1 MIKKFT
7 NIQNKK
13 FLKKGFIAYYLR
25 VFKLLYYEFI
35 FFLERKTFR
44 KHYSQSQQRKED
56 YNKYWSNFDDTSY
69 FDNYS
74 NKSYCWH
81 ILKNKYFLAPKGFTG
96 DIFRKLIRSEIQR
109 LKPKNVLEVGC
120 GIGLNIFYLAKI
132 FKNIKFYGVD
142 ISDYAINKNNLFV
155 KKNKINNVKF
165 YCMNAKNLSFKKNSF
180 DLCYTVLALEQM
192 NKIKIEVIRK
202 IKNIVKKNIILVE
215 PFADINKNLLN
226 FIHTKNS
233 DYFDLHYNELEK
245 LGLTIQKKIDNFPQ
259 RLGLAAGFVTTI
271 KVIDK

>member
-1 MIKKFT
+1 MIITKKLT

-13 FLKKGFIAYYLR
+13 FKKKSFFSYYLR
-25 VFKLLYYEFI
+25 VLKLLYCEFL
-35 FFLERKTFR
+35 FFLQSKTFR
-44 KHYSQSQQRKED
+44 KHDSQSQQRKED

-69 FDNYS
+69 FD
-74 NKSYCWH
+74 KPYCWH
-81 ILKNKYFLAPKGFTG
+81 ILKNEYFLAPKGFTG
-96 DIFRKLIRSEIQR
+96 DIFRKLIRSEIKR

-132 FKNIKFYGVD
+132 FKNIKFSGVD

-165 YCMNAKNLSFKKNSF
+165 YCINAKDLSFKKNSF
-180 DLCYTVLALEQM
+180 DLGYTVLALEQM

-202 IKNIVKKNIILVE
+202 IKNIVKKNIILVK

-245 LGLTIQKKIDNFPQ
+245 LGLSIQKRIDNFPQ
-259 RLGLAAGFVTTI
+259 RLGLAAGFVNTI
-271 KVIDK
+271 KVIDR